1 LLQQN
6 GHSHDN
12 LDKDVDLYL
21 DHSTATTTHDGDDAG
36 AHHGHSMHSRMPVHP
51 RIHVVPRSTDV
62 CANQWYRLV

>member
-1 LLQQN
+1 MFLQPACFVDKIVFIDAV
-6 GHSHDN
+6 HDDGPDN
-12 LDKDVDLYL
+12 HVD
-21 DHSTATTTHDGDDAG
+21 GNDDAA